1 MMHASTE
8 FTESALA
15 RDQRRLAAIVSADV
29 VGYSLL
35 MGRDD
40 SATLAG
46 LKAHRQELLDPSI
59 AEYRGRI
66 VKTTGD
72 GLLLEFPS
80 VVDAVRC
87 AVDVQRG
94 MAERNAEVPPEQRIE
109 FRIGINVGD
118 IIIDDDDI
126 FGDGVNVAARL
137 QTLAEPGG
145 ICVSRVVRD
154 QVLDKLSFRFEDL
167 GAQAVKNIAR
177 PVQAYRVH
185 LELGAPAPAVR
196 RRLQHLTRAAG
207 WQWFGAAAVA
217 FVLIGSAVWY
227 LVVRQTTAAS
237 PGPPLMSVAVM
248 PFTPASASDDD
259 EGVAERITQ
268 DITSA
273 TERAMRS
280 ALVVSHGL
288 AAKYKDKPLDPRTVG
303 HDLNVRYLLEGDVRN
318 AVGTVVVRARL
329 IETSNGVQVWNDR
342 VAAPLASPRDGV
354 EDIIAQLTNRLR
366 PALYDAEEK
375 RVARLPKSD
384 ASARELVLSA
394 DALWDRDRSLN
405 GMLEARKLY
414 EAALS
419 LDTGSAEALKG
430 LGWTLYQQ
438 LIDDPAVDHDRVV
451 KELDD
456 VSSRAIRADRVDP
469 NPWRLRTR
477 ALMSQWQWDSAFE
490 ANTEALRI
498 DPYRNGTLG
507 DRGLLLLLTG
517 RSQEAL
523 PLLDQAIA
531 LDPRNPDVP
540 SYVRLKCASYLLIGS
555 YNEAI
560 AACERSLALED
571 DWLAHMDLVAAYA
584 QKGDM
589 AKTVL
594 AKAALLQG
602 QPQMSLAYVKALR
615 LSDNSIFLQQLED
628 HVYPGL
634 RKAGIPEN

>member
-1 MMHASTE
+1 LT
-8 FTESALA
+8 
-15 RDQRRLAAIVSADV
+15 RDHRRLAAIVSADV

-46 LKAHRQELLDPSI
+46 LKAHRQELFDPKI
-59 AEYRGRI
+59 AEYGGRI

-87 AVDVQRG
+87 AVDIQRE
-94 MAERNAEVPPEQRIE
+94 MAERNAGVPPEQRIE

-118 IIIDDDDI
+118 IIIDGDDI

-154 QVLDKLSFRFEDL
+154 QVLDKLSFSFEDL

-177 PVQAYRVH
+177 PVQVYRVN
-185 LELGAPAPAVR
+185 LDGAPTRAVR
-196 RRLQHLTRAAG
+196 RRWRHLRRAAG

-217 FVLIGSAVWY
+217 FALVGSTVWY

-237 PGPPLMSVAVM
+237 LGPPLMSIAVM
-248 PFTPASASDDD
+248 PFAPASASSED

-268 DITSA
+268 DVTSA
-273 TERAMRS
+273 AERAMRS

-288 AAKYKDKPLDPRTVG
+288 VAKYKDRSLDPRAVG
-303 HDLNVRYLLEGDVRN
+303 HDLNVRYLLEGDVRTEG
-318 AVGTVVVRARL
+318 GTVVVMARL
-329 IETSNGVQVWNDR
+329 IETSNGTQQWSDR
-342 VAAPLASPRDGV
+342 VATSLSSSREGV
-354 EDIIAQLTNRLR
+354 EDIVAQLTNRLR

-375 RVARLPKSD
+375 RIAHLPK
-384 ASARELVLSA
+384 AGATAMELVLRA
-394 DALWDRDRSLN
+394 NALWDSDPSLS
-405 GMLEARKLY
+405 GMPEVRKLY
-414 EAALS
+414 EEALR
-419 LDTGSAEALKG
+419 LDPGSAEALKG
-430 LGWTLYQQ
+430 LGWTLHRQ
-438 LIDDPAVDHDRVV
+438 LLDDPAVDHDRAV

-456 VSSRAIRADRVDP
+456 VSRRAIRADRHDP
-469 NPWRLRTR
+469 NSWQLRDL
-477 ALMSQWQWDSAFE
+477 ALESQWQWESALE

-498 DPYRNGTLG
+498 DPYRNITLK
-507 DRGLLLLLTG
+507 DRGRLLLLTG

-523 PLLDQAIA
+523 PLIEQAIA
-531 LDPRNPDVP
+531 LDPRSPDV
-540 SYVRLKCASYLLIGS
+540 ASYLRVKCDAYLLLGN
-555 YNEAI
+555 YDEAI
-560 AACERSLALED
+560 AACEKSLALQD
-571 DWLAHMDLVAAYA
+571 SWIPRMDLVAAYA

-589 AKTVL
+589 AKTAE
-594 AKAALLQG
+594 AKAEVMKR
-602 QPQMSLAYVKALR
+602 QPQMSIANVKALR
-615 LSDNSIFLQQLED
+615 FSDNPIFLRQLED